1 MNIFDYCELFEDQ
14 GQVKLL
20 KFSGTAHLIE
30 DVDEEGEVD
39 LDSGFYWVQGE
50 DGESEEDL
58 MSYVSTFDDGVYLV
72 HTYSWMIT
80 DWCEEEGL
88 MWNTYDSGGT
98 DCVRVEVR
106 NGKVSLCD

>member
-1 MNIFDYCELFEDQ
+1 MITFTAFDMHIY
-14 GQVKLL
+14 
-20 KFSGTAHLIE
+20 A
-30 DVDEEGEVD
+30 
-39 LDSGFYWVQGE
+39 
-50 DGESEEDL
+50 
-58 MSYVSTFDDGVYLV
+58 FDDGVYLV